1 MTKMAT
7 NRSNVVALRD
17 KLTPAQERARRL
29 KDLKSVADR
38 LMTQVLHASMK
49 RQITLALHDVRE
61 GLVYLA
67 EAEVDRRPS
76 LLRIVDL
83 TITLAAARLDMV
95 GDALEDY
102 GPNLTLADVK

>member
-1 MTKMAT
+1 MNKMAVS
-7 NRSNVVALRD
+7 RSTVVAMRD
-17 KLTPAQERARRL
+17 KLTPAQERVRRL
-29 KDLKSVADR
+29 KDLKSLADR
-38 LMTQVLHASMK
+38 LMTQVLHPSMK

-67 EAEVDRRPS
+67 EPEIDRRPS
-76 LLRIVDL
+76 ILRIVDL

-102 GPNLTLADVK
+102 GPNLTFADVK